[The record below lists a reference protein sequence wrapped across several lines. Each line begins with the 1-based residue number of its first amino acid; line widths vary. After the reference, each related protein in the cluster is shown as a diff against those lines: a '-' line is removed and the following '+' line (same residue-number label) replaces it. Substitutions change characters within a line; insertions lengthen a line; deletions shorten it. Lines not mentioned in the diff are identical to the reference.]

1 MNKPNQFKIETPALT
16 VESDTD
22 SPIFDVV
29 SVVLVFAVF
38 FVGIKVLG
46 IWIKGILKRGKY

>member
-22 SPIFDVV
+22 SPIFDLV

>member
-1 MNKPNQFKIETPALT
+1 MNKTKQFKIETPALT
-16 VESDTD
+16 VESDTE

-38 FVGIKVLG
+38 LIGIKILSL
-46 IWIKGILKRGKY
+46 WIKGMFKRG